1 MFSVGAVGQPPV
13 EGLLGAGTVGS
24 VVDQPKVLGGD
35 PGPSELLVVGVEPEQ
50 RGAETTSILQ
60 SVVVKLSGPG
70 RDHRP
75 GEQVVIDTERRFPRS
90 LGCIAHSRS
99 GKLRFSIYLSRMVAF
114 PSRPRYCCPA
124 RNPAF
129 LHQIPERHHGYN
141 PR

>member
-24 VVDQPKVLGGD
+24 VVDQPKVLGSD

-70 RDHRP
+70 QDHRVSRLPSIRSSVSP
-75 GEQVVIDTERRFPRS
+75 GHWGATHTRDQATSV
-90 LGCIAHSRS
+90 
-99 GKLRFSIYLSRMVAF
+99 
-114 PSRPRYCCPA
+114 
-124 RNPAF
+124 
-129 LHQIPERHHGYN
+129 
-141 PR
+141 